1 MKAYVVT
8 ESMKNAKEYFEGE
21 IVLQGLYNCKPAVY
35 ISASYSDKEMEN
47 VIEMYLAIS
56 NKYMCDFVATK
67 LVEMCEAKGK
77 FLIVKYINN
86 ISR

>member
-21 IVLQGLYNCKPAVY
+21 MVLQGLYNGKPAVY

-47 VIEMYLAIS
+47 VIEMYSAKS
-56 NKYMCDFVATK
+56 NKYMGDFVVTK

-77 FLIVKYINN
+77 VLIAK
-86 ISR
+86 

>member
-21 IVLQGLYNCKPAVY
+21 MVLQGLYNDKPAVY
-35 ISASYSDKEMEN
+35 ISASYSDEEMEN
-47 VIEMYLAIS
+47 AIEMYSAKS
-56 NKYMCDFVATK
+56 NKYMGKFVATK

-77 FLIVKYINN
+77 VLIAK
-86 ISR
+86 

>member
-21 IVLQGLYNCKPAVY
+21 MVLQGLYNGKPAVY
-35 ISASYSDKEMEN
+35 ISASYYDEEMED
-47 VIEMYLAIS
+47 VVEVYSAKS
-56 NKYMCDFVATK
+56 NKYMGDFVATK

-77 FLIVKYINN
+77 VLIAK
-86 ISR
+86 

>member
-8 ESMKNAKEYFEGE
+8 ESMKNAKEYFEGKM
-21 IVLQGLYNCKPAVY
+21 VLQGLYNDKPAVY

-47 VIEMYLAIS
+47 AIEMYSAKS
-56 NKYMCDFVATK
+56 NKYMGNFVATK

-77 FLIVKYINN
+77 VLIAK
-86 ISR
+86 